1 MFGQVY
7 LQIYGTTAS
16 KEDAILVFKDWNMSG
31 DSAFSGQTEQPPNAL
46 SFISNAKEKLKSTVE
61 PKESN

>member
-31 DSAFSGQTEQPPNAL
+31 DSAFSGQTEQPPNSL